1 MPEGPVRLEALLKNS
16 VIISW
21 KAPKD
26 DGGSMITNYIVERR
40 EDKEGDEWQLV
51 SSSITGTSCRI
62 PNLIENAGYH
72 FRVSA
77 QNKYGNSEALETPA
91 PILIKSQ
98 LGKFSQM
105 SLLKSNYKTTRN
117 SVSRMPSLYIYMSVF
132 YSFTE
137 KPGAPLSVSVA
148 GITKNSCVVSW
159 RPPLSDGGSKIKT
172 YYLEKRDKKKGEWVN
187 VTTDEIHQTVFSVK
201 GLTEG
206 VEYDFRVK
214 CENLGGE
221 SEWSEVSPSIIPKTH
236 VDVRAPAFKEEL
248 RNMSVRYKSNATL
261 VCKITG
267 QPKPVVKW
275 FRRGKEIQSDGKKIK
290 VQEFKGGYHQLVI
303 TAADEEDSTVYQIRA
318 TNQGGSICATV
329 SLDVEGKSI
338 KCIQSI
344 KLINQTA
351 SC

>member
-1 MPEGPVRLEALLKNS
+1 MKNS

-21 KAPKD
+21 KQPKD

-77 QNKYGNSEALETPA
+77 QNKYGNSEALETPT

-98 LGKFSQM
+98 LGKLRQM
-105 SLLKSNYKTTRN
+105 YLLDHKNTTVYREYHIWIFTC
-117 SVSRMPSLYIYMSVF
+117 MMYF
-132 YSFTE
+132 FTE
-137 KPGAPLSVSVA
+137 KPGVPLSVSVA
-148 GITKNSCVVSW
+148 GVTKNSCVVSW
-159 RPPLSDGGSKIKT
+159 RPPLIDGGSKIKS
-172 YYLEKRDKKKGEWVN
+172 YCLQKREKKKGEWVS
-187 VTTDEIHQTVFSVK
+187 VTTDEIHQTVYSVK
-201 GLTEG
+201 RLTEG

-221 SEWSEVSPSIIPKTH
+221 SEWSEVSPSVIPKTD
-236 VDVRAPAFKEEL
+236 VDIRAPAFKEEL
-248 RNMSVRYKSNATL
+248 RNMSVRYMSNATL

-303 TAADEEDSTVYQIRA
+303 TAADDEDSTVYQIRA

-329 SLDVEGKSI
+329 SLDVEGKFTKFCLTWSFY
-338 KCIQSI
+338 
-344 KLINQTA
+344 L
-351 SC
+351 